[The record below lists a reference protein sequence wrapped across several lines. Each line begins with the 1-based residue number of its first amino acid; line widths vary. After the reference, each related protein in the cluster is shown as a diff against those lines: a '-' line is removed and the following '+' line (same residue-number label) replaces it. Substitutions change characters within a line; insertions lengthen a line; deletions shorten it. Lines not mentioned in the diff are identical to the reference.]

1 MKPSAL
7 VAVVL
12 LMAVPAQGQAQDFAG
27 VGRAIDGDSLFVA
40 GREVRLFGID
50 APEYRQ
56 TCRVG
61 WSNWSCGADAASA
74 LRAMVDG
81 QHLMCTSVD
90 RDVYGRT
97 VADCRIDGADVAAA
111 MLDKGLAIALDN
123 ASADYR
129 TLQAQSKAR
138 QAGIWASEFETPK
151 AYRTAHPRVA
161 NPQAFPAPVRALAR
175 PVAGAK
181 VVSAVFRNCAEARA
195 AGAAPVRV
203 GQPGYGPHLDRDGD
217 GIGCKPYRG
226 RR

>member
-7 VAVVL
+7 AALVL
-12 LMAVPAQGQAQDFAG
+12 LMAVPAQAQDFAG
-27 VGRAIDGDSLFVA
+27 TGRAIDGDSLFVA

-61 WSNWSCGADAASA
+61 WSNWSCGVDAASA

-81 QHLMCTSVD
+81 QHLTCTSVD
-90 RDVYGRT
+90 RDVYDRT
-97 VADCRIDGADVAAA
+97 VADCRIDGVDVAAA

-123 ASADYR
+123 ATAGYR

-161 NPQAFPAPVRALAR
+161 SPQPFLAPARVAAR
-175 PVAGAK
+175 PVAAAK
-181 VVSAVFRNCAEARA
+181 VVSAAFRNCAEARA

-203 GQPGYGPHLDRDGD
+203 GQPGYGPHLDGDGD
-217 GIGCKPYRG
+217 GVGCEPYRG